1 MQWGQYLRQLSILR
15 FELFPKLFRK
25 LLVYL
30 KGEKYFNE
38 LSMLLPVLWAN
49 IEPDEDVS
57 DGLEEEEGHHRE
69 HREEGEE
76 VPGIR
81 ILYSS
86 KEIDIGE

>member
-1 MQWGQYLRQLSILR
+1 MMKASPGVWGIEVLY
-15 FELFPKLFRK
+15 KLVWNK
-25 LLVYL
+25 PEG
-30 KGEKYFNE
+30 KKYFNE
-38 LSMLLPVLWAN
+38 FSMLLPVLWAN
-49 IEPDEDVS
+49 VEPDEDVS

-76 VPGIR
+76 VPGVR